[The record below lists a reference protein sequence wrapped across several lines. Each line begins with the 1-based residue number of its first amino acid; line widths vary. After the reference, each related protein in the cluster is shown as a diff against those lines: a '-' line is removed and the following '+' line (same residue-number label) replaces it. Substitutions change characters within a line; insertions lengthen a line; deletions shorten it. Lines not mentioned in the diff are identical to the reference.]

1 MLKTVRKPSSR
12 ERSGSR
18 QRMAIFA
25 PGFLVLVLAS
35 TAFAGWHGRT
45 SQPIASFALTPDVVR
60 SVPDP
65 IEAKRIAAL
74 NQAIPANPDLAVPA
88 APFSLRGSLSQA
100 SAIDCMTAAIYYEAA
115 NEPITGQRAVAQVVL
130 NRMRH
135 PAFPNS
141 VCAVVFQGS
150 ERRTGCQ
157 FTFTCDGS
165 LARRPSRGGWER
177 AQSVAFAALSGL
189 VEPSVG
195 HATHYHA
202 AYVLPYW
209 AKNLTKLNEIGSH
222 IFYQWRGPWSSK
234 TAFSDPYSGGEAIP
248 MKAQVALDGY
258 LLAATYTEDQSLI
271 TLDPILGPLPAD
283 GLVQA
288 TQDPELRRGS
298 TTSSG
303 KAPDL
308 DGSGLQLAR
317 GQLTIPSTKLKD
329 DQRGSVIDERAT
341 LIAE

>member
-1 MLKTVRKPSSR
+1 MLKTVRKPGSS
-12 ERSGSR
+12 ERSGLTR
-18 QRMAIFA
+18 RAAIFA
-25 PGFLVLVLAS
+25 LSILIFVVVPL
-35 TAFAGWHGRT
+35 TFAGWHGRT
-45 SQPIASFALTPDVVR
+45 SQPIASFALTPDVLR
-60 SVPDP
+60 RVPDP

-115 NEPITGQRAVAQVVL
+115 NEPIIGQRAVAQVVL

-141 VCAVVFQGS
+141 VCDVVFQGS

-165 LARRPSRGGWER
+165 LARRPSRSGWER

-222 IFYQWRGPWSSK
+222 IFYQWRGPWASK
-234 TAFSDPYSGGEAIP
+234 AAFSDPYSGGETIP
-248 MKAQVALDGY
+248 MNAQVALNGY
-258 LLAATYTEDQSLI
+258 LLAASYTEALSPAAIDL
-271 TLDPILGPLPAD
+271 LLNPLPAD
-283 GLVQA
+283 GLAQGN
-288 TQDPELRRGS
+288 QDLERRSES
-298 TTSSG
+298 TLASG

-308 DGSGLQLAR
+308 NGSGLQLAR
-317 GQLTIPSTKLKD
+317 GQLAIPDTKLKD
-329 DQRGSVIDERAT
+329 DRRGSVIDERAA
-341 LIAE
+341 LISE